1 MSAASTS
8 VQVIFSVR
16 FSVICATVGCSS
28 KNAMAGSALATVTL
42 KLIGVG
48 PFQVSFHNSA
58 ASVAYPI
65 TVNSVPSTAE
75 MVNDI
80 GATYQLSLPRI
91 HVLLALE
98 FTQLPVWL

>member
-1 MSAASTS
+1 M
-8 VQVIFSVR
+8 
-16 FSVICATVGCSS
+16 
-28 KNAMAGSALATVTL
+28 
-42 KLIGVG
+42 GVG
-48 PFQVSFHNSA
+48 PFQVSFHSSA

-98 FTQLPVWL
+98 FTQLPVWLLLTIHWLMFWLSSQLTLKRNVLPVIFVPEATQPVAL